1 MRDGY
6 QKSEVGNRGAAMWRR
21 GILRHL
27 PLLLGAVL
35 MLFPLWWM
43 LVVSLETEQRAGMA
57 MLGGD
62 VVQVWPEDPQWHNY
76 SDAMREVGS
85 TPWVSFLDALA
96 NSIVVT
102 VSVIIGTVLS
112 CSLVG
117 FAFARVRFRGRCGM
131 FLLMLATM
139 MLPAQVTMIPLFL
152 LFRSMGWVDTLLP
165 LIVPA
170 FFGSAFNIFLY
181 RQFIASIPEAL
192 LEAGRLDGLGWVGLW
207 WRIVL
212 PLCTPVTAIFA
223 VFSFIY
229 TWNDFMSPLIYLHSE
244 SNYTLAIAL
253 NSFRTQYAG
262 LEDVHLLMAL
272 SVVTMIPCIL
282 LFLAAQ
288 KQFIEGL
295 GSGAV
300 KG

>member
-117 FAFARVRFRGRCGM
+117 FAFARVRFRGRGGM

-181 RQFIASIPEAL
+181 RQFIAGIPEAL
-192 LEAGRLDGLGWVGLW
+192 LEAGRLDGLGWGGDFLKRLRLAPPAPKTGPADNLDQISNSERR
-207 WRIVL
+207 WRV
-212 PLCTPVTAIFA
+212 PLREPARLRRGPA
-223 VFSFIY
+223 
-229 TWNDFMSPLIYLHSE
+229 
-244 SNYTLAIAL
+244 
-253 NSFRTQYAG
+253 
-262 LEDVHLLMAL
+262 
-272 SVVTMIPCIL
+272 
-282 LFLAAQ
+282 FL
-288 KQFIEGL
+288 
-295 GSGAV
+295 
-300 KG
+300 